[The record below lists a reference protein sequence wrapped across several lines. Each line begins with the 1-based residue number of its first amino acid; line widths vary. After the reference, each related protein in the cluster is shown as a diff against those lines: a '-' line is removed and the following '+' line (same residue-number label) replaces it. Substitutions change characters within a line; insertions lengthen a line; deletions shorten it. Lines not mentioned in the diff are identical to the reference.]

1 MGGSNGTGP
10 VLTLASLVDEVV
22 GGLEAVDRHS
32 GGRATVFERA
42 GTPFAAI
49 DGEALEVRLDPVV
62 AVAALRTPDTD
73 ASTRGPAWVRF
84 DPPELDRMAIDR
96 ATAWLEY
103 AWRHAL
109 D

>member
-1 MGGSNGTGP
+1 
-10 VLTLASLVDEVV
+10 
-22 GGLEAVDRHS
+22 
-32 GGRATVFERA
+32 VFERA
-42 GTPFAAI
+42 GTPFAAM
-49 DGEALEVRLDPVV
+49 DGDALEVRLDPAV
-62 AVAALRTPDTD
+62 AAAALRTPDTD
-73 ASTRGPAWVRF
+73 ASSRGPAWVRF